1 MSYDPNLADRLSEFA
16 IQVFDGEAFRVTR
29 ANADPTAPPFY
40 GGRWARPQNSDP
52 GTAVLYTSL
61 VREGA
66 LAEVTSYLA
75 DLTPLPKRS
84 VVKVTRLAVTTS
96 KTLRLVNADLMSL
109 GVDMTRYKERDYHRT
124 QEIGSTPRMA
134 WSGRPH
140 RAVGTL
146 AVRQSHDFHRQPQ
159 LRREAGTRGGGNGRM
174 ARLGRGKWNHLI
186 ELGSTST
193 RPRL

>member
-29 ANADPTAPPFY
+29 ANADPTAPSFY

-96 KTLRLVNADLMSL
+96 KTLRLVSADLMSL

-124 QEIGSTPRMA
+124 QEIGSTLA
-134 WSGRPH
+134 WLGLDGLIAPSARWPCDNLMIFTDNHSYGEKLEPVAEEMVEW
-140 RAVGTL
+140 RAW
-146 AVRQSHDFHRQPQ
+146 A
-159 LRREAGTRGGGNGRM
+159 EENG
-174 ARLGRGKWNHLI
+174 I
-186 ELGSTST
+186 I
-193 RPRL
+193 